1 MALAAVQTG
10 LFRPNFAIE
19 RRRCHRMPLPDPP
32 PVMPVVPAIFGGIC
46 PVICNLNSAMA
57 TILTIRATR
66 HRHLKKQ
73 SSIPIY

>member
-1 MALAAVQTG
+1 
-10 LFRPNFAIE
+10 
-19 RRRCHRMPLPDPP
+19 MPLPDPP